1 MCVYRVKGAKSMQN
15 AGNLEQL
22 IERYGNTLLRT
33 ASAMLAGKTDPGI
46 LYTWIADTVESHRIV
61 AAAELSR
68 KEGGRLVTSE
78 EIPDIEK

>member
-1 MCVYRVKGAKSMQN
+1 M
-15 AGNLEQL
+15 NL
-22 IERYGNTLLRT
+22 IPVIRGHYGGDQGLMRT

-46 LYTWIADTVESHRIV
+46 LYTWITDTVESHRIV